1 MVPLHY
7 DTRTHEIAQNTVV
20 EHWHYCIGWIWKI
33 LVPSQRDTRI
43 HEMAQNHVV
52 LAILS
57 L

>member
-1 MVPLHY
+1 MPLHY